1 MLPCYQ
7 KHTNCNEKKNA
18 PKSEMQSN
26 TKHEFECFRKQGAKR
41 RTNQDYFD
49 KMIKNE
55 GDEYGIIQKK
65 MSI

>member
-1 MLPCYQ
+1 M
-7 KHTNCNEKKNA
+7 KKKNA

-26 TKHEFECFRKQGAKR
+26 TKHEFECFRRQGAKR
-41 RTNQDYFD
+41 RTNQDRFD

-55 GDEYGIIQKK
+55 GDEYGIIQKT